1 MVLFR
6 LNIYF
11 HSNKNILFY
20 FFESFEIEQKRKKKS
35 ILYFCQFFIPK
46 SLINLK
52 VSRYQTL
59 EIIKF
64 FFRLFYFQRTEE
76 ISRSLPLT
84 LDTGLALVMVRVP
97 TAQPNKSREI
107 TVLDDAKIFT
117 TYLLVDQPIESPFS
131 FESLYDSNKE
141 FVIGSLLVA
150 CICIVLL
157 LAYIIS
163 KRKSSA
169 TDKLPLIDA
178 DDVSINCDEGRTI
191 IHV

>member
-1 MVLFR
+1 
-6 LNIYF
+6 
-11 HSNKNILFY
+11 
-20 FFESFEIEQKRKKKS
+20 
-35 ILYFCQFFIPK
+35 
-46 SLINLK
+46 
-52 VSRYQTL
+52 
-59 EIIKF
+59 
-64 FFRLFYFQRTEE
+64 
-76 ISRSLPLT
+76 
-84 LDTGLALVMVRVP
+84 MVRVP